1 MAATASIESPFM
13 PTALVRCLSIASL
26 IGALSGFEAVTAVT
40 AAAAGAAGEAARRH
54 VSKPGVHLRKPQ
66 RIGAEARRGTARAR
80 KDEVVG
86 AASRPAPDAFRAE
99 DGESDYGFAIRAE
112 DAIGPPAPSPAGKTS
127 RWPNK

>member
-1 MAATASIESPFM
+1 M

-40 AAAAGAAGEAARRH
+40 AAAGEAGEVGKTGRRH
-54 VSKPGVHLRKPQ
+54 VSKPGVHHRKPQ

>member
-1 MAATASIESPFM
+1 MS
-13 PTALVRCLSIASL
+13 TALVRCLSIAAL

-40 AAAAGAAGEAARRH
+40 AVTAAAGEAARRH

-99 DGESDYGFAIRAE
+99 DGESDYGFAIRAD